1 MVFFGVRFSGATW
14 RSSLPHR
21 PPELLDVLRAGRGHV
36 GIHGIHDI
44 TKFDCDVFAGIYVCL
59 MIYIY
64 IYIHIYMYVCVYIYT
79 AIIYIFVYI
88 HTCGH
93 KQHYIQCIHV
103 YMCISTKGP

>member
-64 IYIHIYMYVCVYIYT
+64 MYVCVYVCVYIY
-79 AIIYIFVYI
+79 IQQLFIYLYIYIHVDINSTIYNAYMYI
-88 HTCGH
+88 
-93 KQHYIQCIHV
+93 Y
-103 YMCISTKGP
+103 ISTKGP